1 MEIKDQLVASI
12 HYALKDDE
20 GTVIDSSTGQEPLH
34 YIHGAQNIVPGLEK
48 ELTGKKVGDKLQ
60 VVVQP
65 EEGYGEYD
73 ASLIQAVPRT
83 MFSGAEDIKVGMEFH
98 AQTQQGMQVVEVVE
112 IEEESITIN
121 GNHPLAGKTLHFDI
135 EITAVREATA
145 DELERGHLHEPSGS
159 H

>member
-12 HYALKDDE
+12 HYTLKDDE
-20 GTVIDSSTGQEPLH
+20 GTVIDSSADQEPLH
-34 YIHGAQNIVPGLEK
+34 YLHGAQNIVPGLEK
-48 ELTGKKVGDKLQ
+48 ELTGKRIGDKLQ

-73 ASLIQAVPRT
+73 AALIQAVPRT
-83 MFSGAEDIKVGMEFH
+83 MFSGVDDIKVGMEFH

-112 IEEESITIN
+112 VEEESITIN
-121 GNHPLAGKTLHFDI
+121 GNHPLAGKILYFDI
-135 EITAVREATA
+135 EITAIREATA
-145 DELERGHLHEPSGS
+145 DELEHGHVHGQSHE